1 MSSKLVLACG
11 ICAVIVAITGGC
23 GPSGPERAV
32 LSGAVTYQG
41 QPVKEGVIRFIPIK
55 GTEGPSWGAHII
67 DGQYKAAGKGGVP
80 VGTHKVEILAYRTK
94 PQPARST
101 GPPQS
106 GFELDA
112 PAPREQYVSEKYNT
126 KTELEITIPP
136 GSGKVVKNFDL
147 TD

>member
-1 MSSKLVLACG
+1 MSSKLGLACG
-11 ICAVIVAITGGC
+11 VCIVVVAITGGC

-32 LSGAVTYQG
+32 LSGTVAYQG
-41 QPVKEGVIRFIPIK
+41 QPVKEGMIRFIPIK

-67 DGQYKAAGKGGVP
+67 DGRYKAAGKGGVP

-94 PQPARST
+94 PQPARSAD
-101 GPPQS
+101 PPSS

-112 PAPREQYVSEKYNT
+112 PAPREQYLPGKFNT
-126 KTELEITIPP
+126 ATVLELTIPP
-136 GSGKVVKNFDL
+136 GSGKVVENFDL